1 MATKL
6 DHDLAAA
13 IVQFGDIADLLKDS
27 TDRDN
32 QGRNAYCLTDQPV
45 VEALENVDFDGL
57 VKLLRDAEQRI
68 ASLRGLLGDVLHGK
82 V

>member
-13 IVQFGDIADLLKDS
+13 IVQFGDIADLLKDG

-32 QGRNAYCLTDQPV
+32 QGRNAYYLTDQPV
-45 VEALENVDFDGL
+45 IEALEEVDFDGL
-57 VKLLRDAEQRI
+57 VHLLRDAEQRI
-68 ASLRGLLGDVLHGK
+68 ASLRGLLADVLHGK